1 MKSQDNINKDAA
13 NRAEAQ
19 SVFRKFQHTLPF
31 RLLVRGF
38 LTATKYLPVWLLR
51 IIGRLFVVIFIV
63 FNFDN
68 YRAIRR
74 NLSKIRPGVI
84 SCAYTYMAYEVF
96 KYYSYYLIDL
106 FHLSHGPERLENYTF
121 TIRGIENIEKAL
133 DSGRGVVFLATHLGN
148 WELGSLKLSCR
159 DRKIHVVYSPDSSS
173 LLGSQLSYLRSAES
187 VQAVPLKAGN
197 FSSLK
202 LLRILQ
208 EGGIVGL
215 QGDRLTFDS
224 GVPVTFFGHDA
235 LFPKGPVK
243 LALVSD
249 SIVLP
254 IFIPITGYKSY
265 TIIIEEPVIMD
276 RSNSTSDELKTNLDK
291 IIKILEKYISAYP
304 TQWFTF
310 MPFWEEDKK
319 EYQKKS

>member
-68 YRAIRR
+68 YLAIRR

-121 TIRGIENIEKAL
+121 TIRGIENVERAL
-133 DSGRGVVFLATHLGN
+133 DSGRGIVFLATHLGN

-173 LLGSQLSYLRSAES
+173 LLGSQLRYLRSADG
-187 VQAVPLKAGN
+187 VQEVPLKVGN

-276 RSNSTSDELKTNLDK
+276 RSNSSSDELKTNLDK
-291 IIKILEKYISAYP
+291 IITILEKYISAYP

-319 EYQKKS
+319 EFQNKS

>member
-1 MKSQDNINKDAA
+1 M
-13 NRAEAQ
+13 
-19 SVFRKFQHTLPF
+19 
-31 RLLVRGF
+31 RGF
-38 LTATKYLPVWLLR
+38 LIATKYLPVWLLR
-51 IIGRLFVVIFIV
+51 VIGRLFVVIFIV

-68 YRAIRR
+68 YLAIRR
-74 NLSKIRPGVI
+74 NLSKIKPGRI
-84 SCAYTYMAYEVF
+84 SFSYAYMAYEVF

-121 TIRGIENIEKAL
+121 TVRGIEHVEKAL
-133 DSGRGVVFLATHLGN
+133 GTGRGVIFLATHLGN
-148 WELGSLKLSCR
+148 WELGSLKLSCK

-173 LLGSQLSYLRSAES
+173 ILGSQLSYLRNAEG
-187 VQAVPLKAGN
+187 VQEVPLKAGN

-208 EGGIVGL
+208 AGGIVGL

-224 GVPVTFFGHDA
+224 GVAVPFFGHEA

-243 LALVSD
+243 LAMVSD

-254 IFIPITGYKSY
+254 IFIPITGYKAY

-276 RSNSTSDELKTNLDK
+276 RSSSSSDELRTNLKK
-291 IIKILEKYISAYP
+291 IITILENYISAYP

-310 MPFWEEDKK
+310 MPFWEEDKRSFR
-319 EYQKKS
+319 KKSEDSSYLS

>member
-1 MKSQDNINKDAA
+1 MKSQDNIKQDTMNG
-13 NRAEAQ
+13 AEAQ

-38 LTATKYLPVWLLR
+38 LIATKYLPVWLLR
-51 IIGRLFVVIFIV
+51 IIGRLFVVIFII

-68 YRAIRR
+68 YRAIMR
-74 NLSKIRPGVI
+74 NLAKIRPG
-84 SCAYTYMAYEVF
+84 SRPCTYAVMAYGVF
-96 KYYSYYLIDL
+96 RYYSYYLIDL
-106 FHLSHGPERLENYTF
+106 FHLSHGPERLEEYTF
-121 TIRGIENIEKAL
+121 TVRGIGNVEKAL
-133 DSGRGVVFLATHLGN
+133 GTGKGVIFLATHLGN
-148 WELGSLKLSCR
+148 WELGSLKLSCK
-159 DRKIHVVYSPDSSS
+159 DQKIHVVYAPDSSS
-173 LLGSQLSYLRSAES
+173 LLGSQLRYLRNADG
-187 VQAVPLKAGN
+187 VQEVPLKAGN

-208 EGGIVGL
+208 EGGVVGL

-224 GVPVTFFGHDA
+224 GVAVPFFGHAA
-235 LFPKGPVK
+235 LFPKGPTK

-254 IFIPITGYKSY
+254 IFIPITGYKAY

-276 RSNSTSDELKTNLDK
+276 RSSSSSDELQTNLRK
-291 IIKILEKYISAYP
+291 IITILEKYISAYP

-319 EYQKKS
+319 ELQKK

>member
-1 MKSQDNINKDAA
+1 MKNSDNTKEDEVNS
-13 NRAEAQ
+13 AEAQ
-19 SVFRKFQHTLPF
+19 SVFRKFQHTFPF

-51 IIGRLFVVIFIV
+51 IIGRLFVVLFII

-84 SCAYTYMAYEVF
+84 SCAHTYMAYEVF
-96 KYYSYYLIDL
+96 KNYSYYLIDL
-106 FHLSHGPERLENYTF
+106 FHLSHGPERLVKYTF
-121 TIRGIENIEKAL
+121 TIRGNENVEKAL

-148 WELGSLKLSCR
+148 WELGSLKLSCK

-173 LLGSQLSYLRSAES
+173 LLGSQLSYLRYAEG
-187 VQAVPLKAGN
+187 VQEVPLKAGN

-208 EGGIVGL
+208 GGGIVGL

-224 GVPVTFFGHDA
+224 GVPATFFGHEA
-235 LFPKGPVK
+235 LFPKGPTK
-243 LALVSD
+243 LAMVSD

-265 TIIIEEPVIMD
+265 TIIVEEPVVMD
-276 RSNSTSDELKTNLDK
+276 RSGGSSDELKTNLHK
-291 IIKILEKYISAYP
+291 ITTILEKYISAYP

-319 EYQKKS
+319 EFQKKI

>member
-1 MKSQDNINKDAA
+1 M

-74 NLSKIRPGVI
+74 NLSKIRPGLI
-84 SCAYTYMAYEVF
+84 SFAYSYRAYEVF
-96 KYYSYYLIDL
+96 KNYSYYLIDL
-106 FHLSHGPERLENYTF
+106 FHLSHGPERLEKYTF
-121 TIRGIENIEKAL
+121 TIRGIEHVETAL
-133 DSGRGVVFLATHLGN
+133 GSGRGVVFLATHLGN
-148 WELGSLKLSCR
+148 WELGSLKLCCR

-173 LLGSQLSYLRSAES
+173 LLGSQLSYLRHADG
-187 VQAVPLKAGN
+187 VQEVPLKAGN

-208 EGGIVGL
+208 EGGVVGL

-224 GVPVTFFGHDA
+224 GVAIPFFGHDA

-249 SIVLP
+249 SIVIP
-254 IFIPITGYKSY
+254 IFIPITGYKAY
-265 TIIIEEPVIMD
+265 TIIVEEPVIMD
-276 RSNSTSDELKTNLDK
+276 RSSSSSDELKTNLLK
-291 IIKILEKYISAYP
+291 IITILEKYISAYP

-319 EYQKKS
+319 ELQNKT

>member
-1 MKSQDNINKDAA
+1 MTNAGNIKEDAA

-38 LTATKYLPVWLLR
+38 LKATKYLPVWLLR
-51 IIGRLFVVIFIV
+51 AIGRLFVVIFII

-68 YRAIRR
+68 FRAIRR

-106 FHLSHGPERLENYTF
+106 FHLSHGPERLDKYTF
-121 TIRGIENIEKAL
+121 TVRGIEHVQKAL
-133 DSGRGVVFLATHLGN
+133 GTGRGVIFLATHLGN
-148 WELGSLKLSCR
+148 WELGSLKLSTH

-173 LLGSQLSYLRSAES
+173 LLGSQLSYLRSADG
-187 VQAVPLKAGN
+187 VQEVPLKAGN

-224 GVPVTFFGHDA
+224 GIAVPFFGHDA
-235 LFPKGPVK
+235 LFPKGPTK
-243 LALVSD
+243 LAMVSD

-265 TIIIEEPVIMD
+265 TIIVEAPITMG
-276 RSNSTSDELKTNLDK
+276 RSSNSSDELKTNLLK
-291 IIKILEKYISAYP
+291 ITKILEKYISAYP

-319 EYQKKS
+319 EFQEKT